1 MTDSTTR
8 AAAPLMSAAQAQ
20 KHVTHNEALYAF
32 DALLCARLLDRDLT
46 TPPSSPSDGDA
57 YLVKATAIGAWT
69 GQNGNIA
76 YYADGAWRFYPPFAG
91 LIALIADESK
101 FVAYDGSAWQD
112 FAALLSL
119 ENLPMLG
126 VNTTADSTNKLAVQS
141 NAALFTDQP
150 TGSGGTGDV
159 RVTLS
164 KQTSGNTASFVYQ
177 DNYSGRAEMGLAGD
191 DDFHFKVSADGSTW
205 KEALKI
211 AASSGVVSLPLGQ
224 LKFPSTPNLSSDAN
238 TLDDYE
244 EGTFTPTL
252 TTSGTAP
259 TGVTSSAAVGLYI
272 KIGSLVFI
280 TARLILTNKGTGA
293 TGNARLG
300 GLPFTVSAATSISQS
315 MNIRCSNVTLTSGN
329 SWAIGVPSSGSTTL
343 GFSQIGSGI
352 ALSGLDWGT
361 CLANNSDLGAT
372 GCYTT

>member
-1 MTDSTTR
+1 MTDSTPR

-32 DALLCARLLDRDLT
+32 DALLCARFLDRNLT
-46 TPPSSPSDGDA
+46 APPSSPSDGDV
-57 YLVKATAIGAWT
+57 YLVKATATGAWT

-91 LIALIADESK
+91 LIALIADETK
-101 FVAYDGSAWQD
+101 FVAYDGSTWQD
-112 FAALLSL
+112 FAALLAL

-126 VNTTADSTNKLAVQS
+126 VNATADSTNKLAVQS

-150 TGSGGTGDV
+150 TSSGGTGDV

-164 KQTSGNTASFVYQ
+164 KQASGNTASFVYQ
-177 DNYSGRAEMGLAGD
+177 DNFSGRAEMGLAGD
-191 DDFHFKVSADGSTW
+191 DDFHFKVSPDGSTW

-224 LKFPSTPNLSSDAN
+224 LKFPSTPNLSSDPN

-244 EGTFTPTL
+244 EGTFTPAL
-252 TTSGTAP
+252 ATSGTAP
-259 TGVTSSAAVGLYI
+259 SGVTSSAAVGLYI

-280 TARLILTNKGTGA
+280 TARLVLTSKGTGA
-293 TGNARLG
+293 TGNARLS
-300 GLPFTVSAATSISQS
+300 GLPFACSAATSTSQS
-315 MNIRCSNVTLTSGN
+315 INIRVSNVTFSSGY
-329 SWAIGVPSSGSTTL
+329 SASIGVPSLGTTLL
-343 GFSQIGSGI
+343 GFSQIGSGL
-352 ALSGLDWGT
+352 ATAGLDWGA
-361 CLANNSDLGAT
+361 CLSNTSDLGAT
-372 GCYTT
+372 GCYAT